1 MCLSGRGNPKLPP
14 SWQASRERETAGE
27 NDTYGSALMSA
38 LGQVAGAAS
47 YTNGLISPS
56 NKIGLPDRVLPEP
69 LSRNLRHPTMEA
81 PDADSAPAPFSYRYT
96 TLRDSTSRTRAR

>member
-1 MCLSGRGNPKLPP
+1 
-14 SWQASRERETAGE
+14 
-27 NDTYGSALMSA
+27 MSA

-96 TLRDSTSRTRAR
+96 TLRDSTPVHAFHIGTGTCVPQLR